1 MVVVVVGVQG
11 KNRNKLRACQYGSR
25 SCVETVET
33 GIIRFHQ
40 SNEST
45 QYLTWSAGMS
55 GVNVGEGSRH
65 SVGGKAGV
73 VSLWSSVGIVAASAL
88 VEICGVMVAI
98 MLSGDIKHHS
108 YWSRRS
114 EC

>member
-1 MVVVVVGVQG
+1 
-11 KNRNKLRACQYGSR
+11 
-25 SCVETVET
+25 
-33 GIIRFHQ
+33 
-40 SNEST
+40 
-45 QYLTWSAGMS
+45 MS

-98 MLSGDIKHHS
+98 MLSGDIKHLHS
-108 YWSRRS
+108 HWSRRS
-114 EC
+114 DC